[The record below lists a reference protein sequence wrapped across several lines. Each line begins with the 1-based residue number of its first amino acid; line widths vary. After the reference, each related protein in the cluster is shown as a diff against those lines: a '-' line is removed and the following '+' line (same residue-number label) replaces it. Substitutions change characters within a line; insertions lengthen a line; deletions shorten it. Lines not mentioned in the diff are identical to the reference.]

1 MFPNTSGLLLQAPSP
16 LPAAGSGG
24 EAESECLARSFGGVT
39 RIIWDWGSPGKTP
52 AVQNAPARQ
61 NPKTERCG
69 MQHGQG
75 MGTER
80 SRVGRVTRE
89 QPRGEGDRD

>member
-1 MFPNTSGLLLQAPSP
+1 ML
-16 LPAAGSGG
+16 
-24 EAESECLARSFGGVT
+24 
-39 RIIWDWGSPGKTP
+39 

-89 QPRGEGDRD
+89 QPLGEGDRG